1 MAVIGLRNLCT
12 PAFVYMFVSL
22 LSIAVMIFQNWVY
35 GEDGLY
41 CLGTYKCN
49 TSSRVIVFLL
59 QIVYVLFWTWLLN
72 LICRSGYNMVAWGLV
87 LIPYLLLFVLIGVYM
102 LS

>member
-1 MAVIGLRNLCT
+1 MAVVGLRNLCT
-12 PAFVYMFVSL
+12 PAFVYMFISLVS
-22 LSIAVMIFQNWVY
+22 IGVMIFQNVIY

-41 CLGTYKCN
+41 CLGTYKCT
-49 TSSRVIVFLL
+49 TSSKLVVFLL
-59 QIVYVLFWTWLLN
+59 QVTYVLFWTWLLN

-87 LIPYLLLFVLIGVYM
+87 LLPYLLLFVLIGTYM

>member
-1 MAVIGLRNLCT
+1 MAMIGLRNLCT

-22 LSIAVMIFQNWVY
+22 VSIAVMIFQNSVY
-35 GEDGLY
+35 GEEGLY

-49 TSSRVIVFLL
+49 TSSKLTVFIL
-59 QIVYVLFWTWLLN
+59 QVTYVLFWTWLLN
-72 LICRSGYNMVAWGLV
+72 IICKSGYNMVAWGLV
-87 LIPYLLLFVLIGVYM
+87 LIPYLLFFVLIGTYM